1 MADPNT
7 ATNTEVN
14 WGNLIG
20 AGLQAGIN
28 YWGSNNATGALT
40 GAEQNAIGT
49 QSGIQG
55 QLSSIYG
62 TQRGLGNY
70 ADTNLAA
77 QLGLAGQP
85 NYSVFYNSPGYKFA
99 VQQGDQ
105 AIQRAAAA
113 NGSLYTPNELAMLG
127 QYNAGYAAQNYNN
140 YINQLMQAAGLGAQ
154 GNAGL
159 ASGIYGTGANISQ
172 LQQNQG
178 NARAGGAANTSGVV
192 SNLLGKVPW
201 GSIFSGG
208 SNNNVGNMT
217 GGGYSTY
224 DPSTGT
230 GNFSNSSLF
239 SNYAGSTGY
248 DPTTGTY
255 DGTSDLGNT
264 SFSNFANNSGYDPTT
279 GNYTDNS
286 SGF

>member
-1 MADPNT
+1 
-7 ATNTEVN
+7 V
-14 WGNLIG
+14 G
-20 AGLQAGIN
+20 
-28 YWGSNNATGALT
+28 
-40 GAEQNAIGT
+40 
-49 QSGIQG
+49 
-55 QLSSIYG
+55 
-62 TQRGLGNY
+62 
-70 ADTNLAA
+70 LAA
-77 QLGLAGQP
+77 QLGLVGTGRD
-85 NYSVFYNSPGYKFA
+85 YSTFYNSPGYNFA
-99 VQQGDQ
+99 VSQGDQ

-113 NGSLYTPNELAMLG
+113 NGSLYTPNELAMLS
-127 QYNAGYAAQNYNN
+127 QYNTGYASQNYNN
-140 YINQLMQAAGLGAQ
+140 YMSQLLQAAGLGAQ
-154 GNAGL
+154 GNSGL
-159 ASGIYGTGANISQ
+159 ASGLYGIGSNISQ

-178 NARAGGAANTSGVV
+178 NARAGGAATASGIA
-192 SNLLGKVPW
+192 SSLLGKVPW

-255 DGTSDLGNT
+255 GGTSDLGNT